1 MNSSLVSLFLCAF
14 CSSIVILHHF
24 PAHLFSLAPAKET
37 QEIQLDEKA
46 LLCLFC
52 VRPPQFTCLVDL
64 APLHHML
71 SLQLTLA
78 LFFFGRNGADVGLQA
93 AALATL
99 GLLRLR
105 RRCERTTA

>member
-1 MNSSLVSLFLCAF
+1 MPSLCPAATVSLY
-14 CSSIVILHHF
+14 
-24 PAHLFSLAPAKET
+24 
-37 QEIQLDEKA
+37 
-46 LLCLFC
+46 
-52 VRPPQFTCLVDL
+52 LVDPAIL
-64 APLHHML
+64 PRMF

-93 AALATL
+93 TALATL